1 VQPDPYASHVHRWS
15 RLFMRWQLIHTSLR
29 SALPWPEGFDGR
41 SMLHDAIDY
50 ADELL
55 QLLGGSVDAAERRW
69 G

>member
-1 VQPDPYASHVHRWS
+1 MAELSHIDIMAATHPLHLDDAIDDASVS
-15 RLFMRWQLIHTSLR
+15 ALTR
-29 SALPWPEGFDGR
+29 SAVDQYA
-41 SMLHDAIDY
+41 DAIDY